1 MNTEE
6 TTVATDVPAET
17 VENPSDT
24 PVEAPKEETVGEAL
38 SVPAPAHNDET
49 VSLSK
54 YMKEKKARQEAE
66 AAAQLL
72 QSQIE
77 AIQNAPNRTSSQI
90 SADLKDLADEH
101 NVDITFLE
109 RLAATLEAR
118 SEARAEAKLKP
129 ILEKEKQAQI
139 DAKFNAAF
147 DRAMESM
154 PEYDGVVNK
163 SVIKTLSLD
172 PSNANKTFSQI
183 IDEAYGSVVGGKRT
197 IEQRTVPRGGNNS
210 GALDYERA
218 KSDNNYFKEV
228 MADPVLKKQYNDRLF
243 QES

>member
-1 MNTEE
+1 MNIEE
-6 TTVATDVPAET
+6 TTVATDVPAEA
-17 VENPSDT
+17 VETPSEI

-38 SVPAPAHNDET
+38 AVPETPTPKEDT

-54 YMKEKKARQEAE
+54 YMKEKKARQELE
-66 AAAQLL
+66 AQLQAL
-72 QSQIE
+72 QEQ
-77 AIQNAPNRTSSQI
+77 PNRTASQV

-109 RLAATLEAR
+109 RLTATLEAR

-139 DAKFNAAF
+139 DAKFTAAF

-154 PEYDGVVNK
+154 PEYDGIVNK

-172 PSNANKTFSQI
+172 PSNANKTFAQI
-183 IDEAYGSVVGGKRT
+183 IEEAYGSVVGGKRT
-197 IEQRTVPRGGNNS
+197 IEQRTVPRGGNTS